1 VIRPGLVLV
10 AAAAVAAVAAGGA
23 FGSRDDGAV
32 RRPHVALQWE
42 QHRAVAALARSGRVV
57 FCGGGRSNAV
67 ALTFDDGPGP
77 YTERLVRILRAED
90 ARATF
95 FVVGNQ
101 MPYRTPVLREL
112 TTVGVL
118 GNHSWSHAHLTELP
132 PLFAWL
138 DVLRAQ
144 HDARASIGWKPR
156 LFRAPY
162 ERRSAALDRIV
173 RRMGLLQVYW
183 SVDSR
188 DWIKGTTAAKV
199 VRRVVPQ
206 LRPGA
211 IVVLH
216 DIHPW
221 TVDAVPAILRAIRL
235 RGLRAVTVPE
245 LLALDPP
252 PPGSRCAASAT
263 AP

>member
-1 VIRPGLVLV
+1 MSRLRLLAVV
-10 AAAAVAAVAAGGA
+10 AAVVAVAAPVAVA
-23 FGSRDDGAV
+23 SREDGAV

-57 FCGGGRSNAV
+57 FCGGGRSNAF

-77 YTERLVRILRAED
+77 YTERLVRILRAND

-101 MPYRTPVLREL
+101 MPYRSEVLREL
-112 TTVGVL
+112 TTVGAV
-118 GNHSWSHAHLTELP
+118 GNHSWSHARLTELP

-138 DVLRAQ
+138 DVVRAQ
-144 HDARASIGWKPR
+144 HDARAAIGWKPR

-162 ERRSAALDRIV
+162 ERRSPALDRIV
-173 RRMGLLQVYW
+173 RQMGLLQVYW

-188 DWIKGTTAAKV
+188 DWVPGTNAAKV

-211 IVVLH
+211 IVILH

-221 TVDAVPAILRAIRL
+221 TVNAVPAILRAARL
-235 RGLRAVTVPE
+235 RGLRAVSVPE
-245 LLALDPP
+245 LVALDPP
-252 PPGSRCAASAT
+252 LPGTRCSAPTT